1 MITETESE
9 TSKQSSAEA
18 DIFNQ
23 SPIETL
29 TLKQLSTDT
38 DISKLS

>member
-1 MITETESE
+1 MIAETESE
-9 TSKQSSAEA
+9 ASKQSSVEA

-29 TLKQLSTDT
+29 ILKQLLTDT